1 MTSPRLTQYGQG
13 AWRGGGEPGRGCLFG
28 SRPLRFAG
36 GIHRRSG
43 SPGEAG
49 VGRRYGSDGAKP
61 RRRFLAGPPPPTTP
75 RRPFKLAHQ
84 GRAAV
89 KTLHLGPGAAGRLL
103 TPSTACTSGVFPS
116 SSASAQLTS
125 APCARAAARAGRSR
139 VRAARCASSPGC
151 SSRTSARPQVSA
163 SPSASPLDSSD
174 SAPSAR
180 TGRSGPVNRPGAGEA
195 QGRRWGAAHSPS
207 SATRS
212 TTEPTPKART
222 SELPSELPPKPLSLL
237 RPAKSTA
244 RGGPESVWGKA
255 GGPPTLPGMLPGAG
269 SVPTSGQRRALPRMG
284 GKVRKS
290 SDSSTESRIK
300 RPLGAQPWV

>member
-13 AWRGGGEPGRGCLFG
+13 AWRGGAEPGRGCLFG
-28 SRPLRFAG
+28 SHPLRFAG
-36 GIHRRSG
+36 EIHRRSG

-61 RRRFLAGPPPPTTP
+61 RKRFLAGPPPLTTP
-75 RRPFKLAHQ
+75 RRPFKRAHQ
-84 GRAAV
+84 GRAVV
-89 KTLHLGPGAAGRLL
+89 KTLHLCPGAAGLLL

-125 APCARAAARAGRSR
+125 APCASAAARAGRSR

-180 TGRSGPVNRPGAGEA
+180 TGRSGPVSRPGAGEA
-195 QGRRWGAAHSPS
+195 QGRGWGAAHSPS

-244 RGGPESVWGKA
+244 RGGPERPEGRLE
-255 GGPPTLPGMLPGAG
+255 GRPPFRGCSLE
-269 SVPTSGQRRALPRMG
+269 Q
-284 GKVRKS
+284 
-290 SDSSTESRIK
+290 DQY
-300 RPLGAQPWV
+300 PLGGRGEPCPGWEERRENQVTAQRSQGLSAP

>member
-1 MTSPRLTQYGQG
+1 M
-13 AWRGGGEPGRGCLFG
+13 
-28 SRPLRFAG
+28 
-36 GIHRRSG
+36 
-43 SPGEAG
+43 
-49 VGRRYGSDGAKP
+49 
-61 RRRFLAGPPPPTTP
+61 
-75 RRPFKLAHQ
+75 
-84 GRAAV
+84 